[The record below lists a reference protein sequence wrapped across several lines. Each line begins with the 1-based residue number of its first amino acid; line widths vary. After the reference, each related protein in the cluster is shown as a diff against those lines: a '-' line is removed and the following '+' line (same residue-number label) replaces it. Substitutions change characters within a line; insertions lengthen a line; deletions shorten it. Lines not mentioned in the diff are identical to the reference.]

1 VRVSCRGIRFEVSK
15 EHWRTDPS
23 AYANLPAKV
32 VGVIEQWRNKREGKI
47 YVEWESDASNS
58 DEHLSVLLQASLD
71 FKLLQFEDEGE
82 GHGGEGGGGE
92 GCEGEG
98 EGVEDED
105 DGGEGCGGEGGGGKG
120 CCGEGGEG
128 EGDGGEGGGGEGCC
142 GEGGEGEGDGVEGCG
157 GEGGE
162 GEGDGGE
169 GGGRRRWRRG
179 RRRGQRRRGRQGSG
193 ARTCCASAL
202 SAVSAYRP

>member
-1 VRVSCRGIRFEVSK
+1 VSCRGIRFEVSK

-82 GHGGEGGGGE
+82 GDGGEGGGGE

-105 DGGEGCGGEGGGGKG
+105 
-120 CCGEGGEG
+120 
-128 EGDGGEGGGGEGCC
+128 
-142 GEGGEGEGDGVEGCG
+142 
-157 GEGGE
+157 
-162 GEGDGGE
+162 DGGE

>member
-82 GHGGEGGGGE
+82 GDGGEGGGGE

-98 EGVEDED
+98 EGVEGED
-105 DGGEGCGGEGGGGKG
+105 DGGEGCGGEGG
-120 CCGEGGEG
+120 EGEG
-128 EGDGGEGGGGEGCC
+128 E
-142 GEGGEGEGDGVEGCG
+142 
-157 GEGGE
+157 
-162 GEGDGGE
+162 GGE